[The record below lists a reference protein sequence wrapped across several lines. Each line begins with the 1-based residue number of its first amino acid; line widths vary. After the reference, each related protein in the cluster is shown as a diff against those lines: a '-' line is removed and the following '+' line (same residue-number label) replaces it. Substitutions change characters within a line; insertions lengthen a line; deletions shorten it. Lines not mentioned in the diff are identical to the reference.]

1 MVRIHVKANSD
12 VSLKSSE
19 MALQKVFQMEVQRT
33 TLLTDGAEA
42 VYLAGHR
49 DTNHTLVLTTTDH
62 KQIALP
68 NIKWSQIEMLDGK
81 FIFYGKGFD
90 PFSE

>member
-1 MVRIHVKANSD
+1 MVRIHVKADSD

-19 MALQKVFQMEVQRT
+19 MALQKVFQMESQRT

-42 VYLAGHR
+42 VYLAVHR
-49 DTNHTLVLTTTDH
+49 DTTHALVLTTTDQ

-68 NIKWSQIEMLDGK
+68 NIKWSQIEMSDGK